1 MYIGNLQ
8 ILSQVELPLNSVEL
22 TAPTEVLKW
31 VILTSLLFSKIF
43 FLQVHFKAS
52 KKTWNTGGIY
62 DKQDFLCPF

>member
-1 MYIGNLQ
+1 MGH
-8 ILSQVELPLNSVEL
+8 
-22 TAPTEVLKW
+22 
-31 VILTSLLFSKIF
+31 LTSLLFSKVF